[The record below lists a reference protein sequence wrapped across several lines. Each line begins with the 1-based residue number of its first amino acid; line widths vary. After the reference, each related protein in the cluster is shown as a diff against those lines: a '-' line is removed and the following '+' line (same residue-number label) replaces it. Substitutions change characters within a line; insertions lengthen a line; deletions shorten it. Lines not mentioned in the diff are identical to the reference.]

1 MNEEVDP
8 RPYTIADFYTK
19 LSELVDETDLDE
31 KDIVVTVLRLATE
44 YGTQMLGVNEY
55 NYLVSR
61 ILTLTLAIQTGKV
74 GITFDDLL
82 KGRRINPKGHT
93 PLNPRIEGPGRY
105 RFGKN
110 LYLLVAASG
119 AGKLDLSLSN

>member
-8 RPYTIADFYTK
+8 RPYAIANFYTK

-82 KGRRINPKGHT
+82 KAEESILKDILH
-93 PLNPRIEGPGRY
+93 
-105 RFGKN
+105 
-110 LYLLVAASG
+110 
-119 AGKLDLSLSN
+119 

>member
-8 RPYTIADFYTK
+8 RPYAITNFYTK
-19 LSELVDETDLDE
+19 LAELVDETNLDE

-82 KGRRINPKGHT
+82 KAEESILKDILH
-93 PLNPRIEGPGRY
+93 
-105 RFGKN
+105 
-110 LYLLVAASG
+110 
-119 AGKLDLSLSN
+119 